1 MGDILLKPTLDYL
14 LFPPTNQWQ
23 YFECG
28 VKLIF
33 ARWSALRM
41 AMEGEWGGGH
51 MEMKYMN
58 LLHHVLEQFKYKKN
72 VYFDDLIVQ
81 IEDYVEEQFN
91 LLCEDGS
98 IEEVITVILKMADEC
113 KTGKFTRVVEMQ
125 TLMASAPQGK
135 VDLKMAKVDTEE
147 GILMMM
153 DSKVQQEQN
162 QEQMTSVPVVDADG
176 WETVPVR
183 RSNRSKATP
192 QYYDPQVEF
201 PGAH

>member
-58 LLHHVLEQFKYKKN
+58 AVKSWSFWRQ
-72 VYFDDLIVQ
+72 
-81 IEDYVEEQFN
+81 
-91 LLCEDGS
+91 
-98 IEEVITVILKMADEC
+98 
-113 KTGKFTRVVEMQ
+113 TRNW
-125 TLMASAPQGK
+125 L
-135 VDLKMAKVDTEE
+135 
-147 GILMMM
+147 
-153 DSKVQQEQN
+153 
-162 QEQMTSVPVVDADG
+162 
-176 WETVPVR
+176 
-183 RSNRSKATP
+183 
-192 QYYDPQVEF
+192 
-201 PGAH
+201 